1 MSLVNNKKAIPTMSS
16 KQLAAY
22 RLPIP
27 SATRV
32 GAVRIVTDRNGQHYA
47 DGSKIIET
55 ITSGIHTTIKLAN
68 GRSYYVL
75 TKDYLQL

>member
-1 MSLVNNKKAIPTMSS
+1 MSS

-27 SATRV
+27 NATRV
-32 GAVRIVTDRNGQHYA
+32 GEVRIVTDRNGQHYA
-47 DGSKIIET
+47 DGSKVIEAVM
-55 ITSGIHTTIKLAN
+55 SGQHMIIKLAD

-75 TKDYLQL
+75 AKDYKNL

>member
-1 MSLVNNKKAIPTMSS
+1 MAS

-32 GAVRIVTDRNGQHYA
+32 GQVRIVTDRNGQHYA
-47 DGSKIIET
+47 DGSRVLEAIP
-55 ITSGIHTTIKLAN
+55 SGIHTMLKLAN
-68 GRSYYVL
+68 GRSYFVL
-75 TKDYLQL
+75 TKDYQRL